1 MSIDVHTVSFA
12 KGGGG
17 PSRSD
22 RLIAALMCGVA
33 FVASTDGV
41 TAGSVTAGSG
51 YTALPTFPADVN
63 GATVV
68 AKSLKSVGTPTVAA
82 AGLGVAVNDTFD
94 LVGGTLFAGGS
105 KARVTATHIKAISA
119 TVVTGGTG
127 GTPGAVTITGTTGT
141 GTKFQ
146 ATGVISAGGVL
157 QGPLTVTV
165 AGDYTANPTIAGDA
179 VTGGGLS
186 GATVALVMGALT
198 FSLTTAGSYV
208 VPPASPAALTDV
220 VGTSTGVTAT
230 VLFGLN
236 TIEVTNS
243 GKGYSG
249 AGAPTFNA
257 VSADGNGSGASVLGT
272 VGGNGNPMITFV
284 PCDMPIPD
292 APALPTYVAMAML
305 NSSAAGAYVAV
316 KEKTNLGFS
325 VVVTPLSGGT
335 LAAGAFD
342 AIVLG

>member
-1 MSIDVHTVSFA
+1 MGITVHTVDFR
-12 KGGGG
+12 KGG
-17 PSRSD
+17 PTLSD
-22 RLIAALMCGVA
+22 RLVAALMCSVA

-41 TAGSVTAGSG
+41 TAGTVTAGSG
-51 YTALPTFPADVN
+51 YTALPTFAAAVG

-68 AKSLKSVGTPTVAA
+68 AKSLKAVGVPAVAT
-82 AGLGVAVNDTFD
+82 AGLGVAINDTFD
-94 LVGGTLFAGGS
+94 VTGGTLFTGGS
-105 KARVTATHIKAISA
+105 KTRVTATHIKAISA
-119 TVVTGGTG
+119 TVVNGGG
-127 GTPGAVTITGTTGT
+127 SGTPGAVTITGTTGT

-146 ATGVISAGGVL
+146 ATGTINGSGVL
-157 QGPLTVTV
+157 VGPLTVTV

-179 VTGGGLS
+179 VTGGSLS

-198 FSLTTAGSYV
+198 FSLTTAGSYTAV
-208 VPPASPAALTDV
+208 VANPAALTNV
-220 VGTSTGVTAT
+220 VGTGTGVTAT
-230 VLFGLN
+230 VLYGLN

-243 GKGYSG
+243 GSGYAV

-272 VGGNGNPMITFV
+272 VGGNGNPMISFV
-284 PCDMPIPD
+284 PVDLPIPP
-292 APALPTYVAMAML
+292 APAAPSYVAMAQI
-305 NSSAAGAYVAV
+305 SGAGIGSYISV
-316 KEKTNLGFS
+316 KEKTNYGFS

>member
-1 MSIDVHTVSFA
+1 MGNIVHSIDFR
-12 KGGGG
+12 KGG
-17 PSRSD
+17 PTLSD
-22 RLIAALMCGVA
+22 RLVAALMCSVA

-51 YTALPTFPADVN
+51 YTKLPTFAADAG

-68 AKSLKSVGTPTVAA
+68 ATSLKAVGVPAVAA
-82 AGLGVAVNDTFD
+82 PGLGVAINDTFD
-94 LVGGTLFAGGS
+94 VAGGTLFPGGS
-105 KARVTATHIKAISA
+105 KARVTATHIKVITA
-119 TVVTGGTG
+119 VVLAGGTG
-127 GTPGAVTITGTTGT
+127 GTPGAVTITGVNGT

-165 AGDYTANPTIAGDA
+165 PGDYTAGPTIAGEA
-179 VTGGGLS
+179 VTGGSLS
-186 GATVALVMGALT
+186 GATVTLVMGGLT

-208 VPPASPAALTDV
+208 TPPANPAALTDV

-230 VLFGLN
+230 VLYGLN

-243 GKGYSG
+243 GAGYAV
-249 AGAPTFNA
+249 AGAPTFAA

-272 VGGNGNPMITFV
+272 VGGNGNPMISFV
-284 PCDMPIPD
+284 PVDLPIPP
-292 APALPTYVAMAML
+292 APALPSYVAMAQL
-305 NSSAAGAYVAV
+305 NGGNNAYVSV
-316 KEKTNLGFS
+316 KQKTNFGFS

-335 LAAGAFD
+335 LGAGAFD